1 MKKHMKVM
9 AALSTTALMAV
20 FAPALAM
27 GTGAATAYAAAS
39 GWVQEDGGWVYYDS
53 DGYRLTDTWKK
64 DGDSWYYLDSDG
76 MRASSMQVDEYY
88 VGEDGKRVANTWV
101 SIENEDYS
109 YGDEEP
115 EIYWYYYGRDGKM
128 SASRWVKIDGYSYYF
143 NEDGHMMTGSVEIDG
158 ANYYLGEEG
167 DGKMKTGWILLED
180 ETDDPDVT
188 ESWFYYDRNGQRVE
202 NQVDKKIDGAYYT
215 FEDGRMVTGWY
226 KLPEVAAEAASESAA
241 SEAAVSGEAASGD
254 VVSEGG
260 VSESAASQAPASSEA
275 SHEDTA
281 AGYQYYDE
289 DGKRASGWR
298 TIQGIE
304 GLSDE
309 DETYRFY
316 FKNGEP
322 YHAES
327 GLELFTI
334 DSKRYAFNTKG
345 EMQTGRQSISDE
357 DGTAANYYFG
367 EDGIMRTGKQVIED
381 EDSGEHQNWY
391 FRTDGANK
399 GQGYHGIKDNVLY
412 IQGLRQE
419 ADRDLRYAPVELDG
433 VSYLINVNGSVQKA
447 SSSSKSSER
456 ADLGAGYKDF
466 EDEDGNIWVVDTQG
480 RIQK

>member
-76 MRASSMQVDEYY
+76 MRASSTQVDEYY

-215 FEDGRMVTGWY
+215 FEDGRPDGELTAPDEGFEIDGV
-226 KLPEVAAEAASESAA
+226 LDEA
-241 SEAAVSGEAASGD
+241 GSGD
-254 VVSEGG
+254 GDLYRLEG
-260 VSESAASQAPASSEA
+260 SA
-275 SHEDTA
+275 
-281 AGYQYYDE
+281 YDAQ
-289 DGKRASGWR
+289 D
-298 TIQGIE
+298 QC
-304 GLSDE
+304 
-309 DETYRFY
+309 
-316 FKNGEP
+316 
-322 YHAES
+322 
-327 GLELFTI
+327 
-334 DSKRYAFNTKG
+334 
-345 EMQTGRQSISDE
+345 
-357 DGTAANYYFG
+357 
-367 EDGIMRTGKQVIED
+367 
-381 EDSGEHQNWY
+381 
-391 FRTDGANK
+391 
-399 GQGYHGIKDNVLY
+399 
-412 IQGLRQE
+412 
-419 ADRDLRYAPVELDG
+419 
-433 VSYLINVNGSVQKA
+433 
-447 SSSSKSSER
+447 
-456 ADLGAGYKDF
+456 
-466 EDEDGNIWVVDTQG
+466 
-480 RIQK
+480 